1 LEEIIYFPKIEH
13 FAEHSFPFPFSFFI
27 ILFEKLEIDTHN
39 FINFCIEMTAKTT
52 TTYVL
57 VLAFVAAYFH
67 ALNFVN
73 GASLPVMVKR
83 EDDAG
88 GQQQQ
93 VK

>member
-1 LEEIIYFPKIEH
+1 
-13 FAEHSFPFPFSFFI
+13 
-27 ILFEKLEIDTHN
+27 
-39 FINFCIEMTAKTT
+39 MTAKTT
-52 TTYVL
+52 TTFVL

-67 ALNFVN
+67 ALNSVN

-83 EDDAG
+83 DDEAG